1 MQKQKNKK
9 LKKMIQKM
17 KQNISKNQY
26 SVKEHTKKKTN
37 EIKTI
42 INDTIKKLDSSR
54 IKEIKIWKK

>member
-1 MQKQKNKK
+1 
-9 LKKMIQKM
+9 MIQKM

-26 SVKEHTKKKTN
+26 SVKEHKKKKTN

-54 IKEIKIWKK
+54 IKQIKIWKR

>member
-1 MQKQKNKK
+1 
-9 LKKMIQKM
+9 MIQKM